1 MLAGAMAFEVPA
13 PLLDALRARREVQRR
28 QRARA
33 SPPAA
38 PRGNFLRAVR
48 EVVDGRAPADAGAL
62 YVNSMDA
69 WQDEVE
75 RAYDAFLLD
84 PGMGP
89 MVYLTADGRV
99 LWDERGWDGDGVVEV
114 TGVDARGSLVVGA
127 RKTGLAALRALL
139 PAAPT
144 GAVVCPTCH
153 GTCFAKLAPGID
165 GEFPCRACACR
176 GWVGSAE
183 APAP

>member
-1 MLAGAMAFEVPA
+1 
-13 PLLDALRARREVQRR
+13 
-28 QRARA
+28 
-33 SPPAA
+33 
-38 PRGNFLRAVR
+38 
-48 EVVDGRAPADAGAL
+48 
-62 YVNSMDA
+62 MDA

-114 TGVDARGSLVVGA
+114 TGVDARASLVVGA

-139 PAAPT
+139 PPAPA
-144 GAVVCPTCH
+144 GAVVCLRRAVRPTA
-153 GTCFAKLAPGID
+153 TAASMMSP
-165 GEFPCRACACR
+165 
-176 GWVGSAE
+176 
-183 APAP
+183 